1 MTLVDERNGEAAM
14 PQIVRHSHF
23 LGRLYMIYIQFPLQL
38 AIARHMPWVP
48 VHPGGQL
55 EGWRRQWWLSRRLTS
70 RRGTG

>member
-38 AIARHMPWVP
+38 AIA
-48 VHPGGQL
+48 
-55 EGWRRQWWLSRRLTS
+55 
-70 RRGTG
+70 